1 MSNQQYPTFATKV
14 TVSTTIAVNLPTI
27 VSEAKI
33 NEDLRNLE
41 LNYFFPVLFVDPS
54 QAVVAI

>member
-1 MSNQQYPTFATKV
+1 M
-14 TVSTTIAVNLPTI
+14 TIAVNLPTI

-41 LNYFFPVLFVDPS
+41 LSYIFPVLFVDPS
-54 QAVVAI
+54 QASLAICTNILAVNM

>member
-1 MSNQQYPTFATKV
+1 MTFATKV
-14 TVSTTIAVNLPTI
+14 TVSMTIAMNLPTM

-41 LNYFFPVLFVDPS
+41 LNFCAVCGSFLIVLQFEQS
-54 QAVVAI
+54 